1 MKTRPLG
8 LQCFSPAGWL
18 HVTGDDVASFLQGQC
33 SQDVVA
39 LPVGRVAYG
48 LWLTQKGRVE
58 ADSLVLRVGEREYW
72 LLCEAA
78 AGESLRRSL
87 LAQLDPGERD
97 ALVREVAELLRAD
110 LPDLA
115 GRSAQGAG
123 GGDSEVQPRRGAFS
137 GLPFDLIPRRGQK

>member
-1 MKTRPLG
+1 MKSRLLG
-8 LQCFSPAGWL
+8 LQRFSPAGWL
-18 HVTGDDVASFLQGQC
+18 HVIGDDVASFLQGQC

-78 AGESLRRSL
+78 AGESLR
-87 LAQLDPGERD
+87 ERLERFIIADDVTVVD
-97 ALVREVAELLRAD
+97 ATASVEAGFFSSTTSFGATSFAGSSTTTGTTVSVILVWRRV
-110 LPDLA
+110 
-115 GRSAQGAG
+115 
-123 GGDSEVQPRRGAFS
+123 RRGLAKS
-137 GLPFDLIPRRGQK
+137 ER